1 MNHHASPFLAY
12 TLEKI
17 KEKIVKTFQAL
28 FFGVTKKPLWA
39 LLLF

>member
-1 MNHHASPFLAY
+1 M
-12 TLEKI
+12 KI

-39 LLLF
+39 LLLFWPQL